1 MDEDQV
7 KLIRNFEELRGFE
20 LQAYNLYKSLLPL
33 IADEHDQAIVRD
45 IMQDERRHA
54 ELVQEIIDILKA

>member
-1 MDEDQV
+1 MDEDRS

-33 IADEHDQAIVRD
+33 IADKQDQATVRG
-45 IMQDERRHA
+45 IMQDEAHHA
-54 ELVQEIIDILKA
+54 ELVQEIIDILEA